1 MIGEYVAK
9 PDRVLALV
17 WDGTNYEEAK
27 ELLGDALL
35 QRSGDSLIIV
45 AKHWTDSVE
54 IAALGKMIVL
64 NIKAKEPYVQIMD
77 PDEFEREYE
86 SV

>member
-35 QRSGDSLIIV
+35 QRSDDSLIIV
-45 AKHWTDSVE
+45 AKHWT
-54 IAALGKMIVL
+54 ALGKMIVL